1 MSFEGLVPAE
11 FFTFE
16 GRLASFKQSFPQP
29 KRRAS
34 GAGKGASKN
43 LTWPH
48 AKYLL
53 PEDLA
58 KAGFVWRPFPE
69 NPDNV
74 ACFLCNKSLDGWEEG
89 DNALEEHIKHAPNC
103 GWAIVA
109 GIEANV
115 GDLAS
120 EDPSSAR
127 MINARKETF
136 GGRWPHDG
144 KRGWKCK
151 TKQLAEAGWKY
162 TPSLEYDDMATCT
175 YCDLALDGWEQGDKP
190 WDEHSNRSP
199 ECPFFALVE
208 QYGATKKPKAK
219 AARGSKTAARLS
231 VQSVATAASDIT
243 TLTDA
248 PAEVDD
254 SVLTTASMPGKKGSR
269 AKKATTTAKGRK
281 TKAKKDEPVEVVE
294 SEPMEAEEPA
304 PPPKPVRGRKRTSD
318 EADES
323 AMTVS
328 EAPAPKKR
336 APRGRKAAADSSVID
351 QSQQDISIAD
361 APAPAKA
368 PKGRKTAR
376 ASGTKGTRKASGQS
390 LKSTASTAS
399 LRAAPGAFPEEDD
412 DIQRQLEADLERPLT
427 DDEDIMQDSDS
438 ERQKVPAPKPKTKK
452 AHVPQD
458 EAASPERADSQMF
471 DAEPYVADEAAVDE
485 ELKQLEAEMTIDEPE
500 VLEVP
505 KKGRK
510 AAGPRKVSKQTKVQ
524 KAKAAPVPVEEDEL
538 SMAVEPEAPVEPAQP
553 EEPVDPEEDEIS
565 TATVITTTTKN
576 ARMSTSSRTSTGS
589 TGRKRGRPSKKSLE
603 LRASLEASKTEEVD
617 MVEPEIAEPEAEPEA
632 GPEPVAE
639 PEVEPEEVVGPEPE
653 VESEAEVGPE
663 AEVEAEEV
671 PEQDEEE
678 ADEVD
683 EVSVRQSFA
692 SARQTPAPAEP
703 QEDEAEDE
711 DEPQVER
718 EEEEQE
724 EEEEEEP
731 ESEAPEPT
739 PQPKQQPKKKSLPP
753 ASSSPVAAA
762 PSTRRSLQ
770 QQTAAPRISPAQS
783 ARQPA
788 VSPSPSP
795 QSSDAENQPPSSRS
809 ATAKKRVMQAPS
821 STPARPNSPTKRKVL
836 ASLRS
841 TTPWNPVDIDLIFG
855 SPEKSD
861 KRNAVDRLLHKG
873 MELTSPEQRMTV
885 EEWIHFNANQAEE
898 RLRQECEAMVSKFEN
913 EGTKAMNVLEGLV
926 AE

>member
-120 EDPSSAR
+120 EDPSSTR

-136 GGRWPHDG
+136 GGRWPHD
-144 KRGWKCK
+144 
-151 TKQLAEAGWKY
+151 
-162 TPSLEYDDMATCT
+162 
-175 YCDLALDGWEQGDKP
+175 DGWEQGDKP
-190 WDEHSNRSP
+190 WDEHNNRSP

-208 QYGATKKPKAK
+208 QYGTTKKPKAK
-219 AARGSKTAARLS
+219 AARGSKTTARLS

-304 PPPKPVRGRKRTSD
+304 PPPKPARGRKRTSD

-323 AMTVS
+323 AMNVS

-368 PKGRKTAR
+368 PKGRKTAL

-412 DIQRQLEADLERPLT
+412 EIQRQLEADLERPLT

-438 ERQKVPAPKPKTKK
+438 ERQKVPAQKPKTKK

-471 DAEPYVADEAAVDE
+471 DAEPYVADEAVVDE

-510 AAGPRKVSKQTKVQ
+510 AAGPRKVSKQTKAQ

-617 MVEPEIAEPEAEPEA
+617 MVEPEIAEPEAEPE
-632 GPEPVAE
+632 PVAE
-639 PEVEPEEVVGPEPE
+639 PEVEPEEVVEPEPQ
-653 VESEAEVGPE
+653 VESEAEVEPE
-663 AEVEAEEV
+663 AEVETEEV

-683 EVSVRQSFA
+683 EVSARQSFA

-711 DEPQVER
+711 DEPQNEKED
-718 EEEEQE
+718 EEE

-753 ASSSPVAAA
+753 ASSSPVVAA

-836 ASLRS
+836 ASLQS

-873 MELTSPEQRMTV
+873 MELTSPEKRMTV

>member
-190 WDEHSNRSP
+190 WDEHNNRSP

-208 QYGATKKPKAK
+208 QYGTTKKPKAK
-219 AARGSKTAARLS
+219 AARGSKTTARLS

-294 SEPMEAEEPA
+294 SEPMESEEPA
-304 PPPKPVRGRKRTSD
+304 PPPPKPARGRKRTSD

-412 DIQRQLEADLERPLT
+412 EIQRQLEADLERPLT

-458 EAASPERADSQMF
+458 EAASPERADSHMF

-510 AAGPRKVSKQTKVQ
+510 AAGPRKVSKQTKAQ

-538 SMAVEPEAPVEPAQP
+538 SMAVEPEAPAGPAQP

-617 MVEPEIAEPEAEPEA
+617 MVEPEMAEPEAE
-632 GPEPVAE
+632 PEPVAE
-639 PEVEPEEVVGPEPE
+639 PEVEHEEVIEPEPE
-653 VESEAEVGPE
+653 VESEPEVEPE
-663 AEVEAEEV
+663 AEIEAEEV
-671 PEQDEEE
+671 PEQHEEE

-683 EVSVRQSFA
+683 EVSARQSFA

-739 PQPKQQPKKKSLPP
+739 PQPKQQPKKKSIPP
-753 ASSSPVAAA
+753 ASSSPVVAA

-836 ASLRS
+836 ASLQS

-873 MELTSPEQRMTV
+873 MELTSPEKRMTV

>member
-1 MSFEGLVPAE
+1 MAMSFEGLVPAE

-34 GAGKGASKN
+34 GAGKGGSKN

-89 DNALEEHIKHAPNC
+89 DNALEEHVKHAPDC

-109 GIEANV
+109 GIDANV
-115 GDLAS
+115 GDLAT

-127 MINARKETF
+127 MIKARKATF
-136 GGRWPHDG
+136 GGRWPHDN
-144 KRGWKCK
+144 KKGWKCK

-199 ECPFFALVE
+199 ECPFFALVD
-208 QYGATKKPKAK
+208 QYSATKKPKAK
-219 AARGSKTAARLS
+219 AARGSKTTARLS
-231 VQSVATAASDIT
+231 IQSVATAASDIT

-254 SVLTTASMPGKKGSR
+254 SILTTASMPGKKGSR

-304 PPPKPVRGRKRTSD
+304 PPPKPARGRKRTSD

-336 APRGRKAAADSSVID
+336 AARGRKAAADSSVID

-399 LRAAPGAFPEEDD
+399 LRAAPGAFPEDD
-412 DIQRQLEADLERPLT
+412 EIQRQLEADLERPLT

-438 ERQKVPAPKPKTKK
+438 ERQKVPAVKPKTKK
-452 AHVPQD
+452 AHVRQE
-458 EAASPERADSQMF
+458 EATSPERADSQMF

-510 AAGPRKVSKQTKVQ
+510 AAGPRKVSKQTKAQ

-553 EEPVDPEEDEIS
+553 EEPIDPEEDEIS

-576 ARMSTSSRTSTGS
+576 ARTSTSSRTSTGK
-589 TGRKRGRPSKKSLE
+589 KRGRPSKKSLE
-603 LRASLEASKTEEVD
+603 LRASLEPSKTEEVD
-617 MVEPEIAEPEAEPEA
+617 MVEPEMAEAE
-632 GPEPVAE
+632 PEPVAE
-639 PEVEPEEVVGPEPE
+639 PEVEPEPEVDSEPE
-653 VESEAEVGPE
+653 VEPE
-663 AEVEAEEV
+663 AQIEAEEV

-678 ADEVD
+678 SDEVD
-683 EVSVRQSFA
+683 EVSARQSFA

-711 DEPQVER
+711 EEAQDEK
-718 EEEEQE
+718 EEE

-753 ASSSPVAAA
+753 ASSSPAVVA

-836 ASLRS
+836 ASLQS

-873 MELTSPEQRMTV
+873 TELTSPEKRMTV
-885 EEWIHFNANQAEE
+885 EQWIHFNANQAEE
-898 RLRQECEAMVSKFEN
+898 RLRQECEAMVSKFES
-913 EGTKAMNVLEGLV
+913 EGSKAMNVLESLV